1 MSSKPTKAKD
11 VMCIPRRMHRSPAYR
26 KLTATSIF
34 ILMEFMY
41 RRKVAKTGRKGG
53 YEITNNGELIFTY
66 AEAEKKHKIPR
77 STFCR
82 SISQL
87 VELGFIEIP
96 HPGGGMLKDCSKYG
110 TSDRWRDYG
119 KEGFKKKS
127 RQKDTR
133 KLGITKENWMER
145 VGSKR
150 KLKSKAGI
158 TGDTKSSITNDTNN
172 QQMPGTPSIVHATL
186 KTDPNYYIQKGLEVL
201 EAMSPSRYQKRY
213 YSIDCHSTM
222 N

>member
-1 MSSKPTKAKD
+1 MARVPTTGNRKQNYSAKIRCVLMKSKPTKASD

-119 KEGFKKKS
+119 KEEFKFS
-127 RQKDTR
+127 QKVP
-133 KLGITKENWMER
+133 LF
-145 VGSKR
+145 
-150 KLKSKAGI
+150 
-158 TGDTKSSITNDTNN
+158 
-172 QQMPGTPSIVHATL
+172 H
-186 KTDPNYYIQKGLEVL
+186 
-201 EAMSPSRYQKRY
+201 
-213 YSIDCHSTM
+213 
-222 N
+222 

>member
-1 MSSKPTKAKD
+1 MAKAMFVD
-11 VMCIPRRMHRSPAYR
+11 RRMHRSSAYR
-26 KLTATSIF
+26 KLTKTSIF

-87 VELGFIEIP
+87 VELGFIYIA
-96 HPGGGMLKDCSKYG
+96 HHGGGMNKDCSKYG
-110 TSDRWRDYG
+110 ISERWRDYG
-119 KEGFKKKS
+119 KEEFKKKS

-133 KLGITKENWMER
+133 KLGFTKDNWMER

-150 KLKSKAGI
+150 KLKSKIGI
-158 TGDTKSSITNDTNN
+158 TDDTRSSITDDTYYNQNNQMPVASSITN
-172 QQMPGTPSIVHATL
+172 ATHQLAL
-186 KTDPNYYIQKGLEVL
+186 KPHYIKDLNLL
-201 EAMSPSRYQKRY
+201 EAMSTSQY
-213 YSIDCHSTM
+213 H
-222 N
+222 

>member
-1 MSSKPTKAKD
+1 MGGKPTKSKD

-41 RRKVAKTGRKGG
+41 RRKVAKAGPKGG
-53 YEITNNGELIFTY
+53 FIIINNGELIFTY
-66 AEAEKKHKIPR
+66 AEAWDKFKIYR

-87 VELGFIEIP
+87 VALGFIDI
-96 HPGGGMLKDCSKYG
+96 HHSGGGMLKDFSKYG
-110 TSDRWRDYG
+110 ISERWEDFG
-119 KEGFKKKS
+119 KEKYKNIL

-133 KLGITKENWMER
+133 KLGFTKGNWMER

-150 KLKSKAGI
+150 KLKSKTGI
-158 TGDTKSSITNDTNN
+158 TYDTKSSITNDTCDH
-172 QQMPGTPSIVHATL
+172 QMAVTPSIVNTTL

-201 EAMSPSRYQKRY
+201 DAFHPTQY
-213 YSIDCHSTM
+213 H
-222 N
+222 

>member
-53 YEITNNGELIFTY
+53 YEITNNSELIFTY

-96 HPGGGMLKDCSKYG
+96 HPGGGMLKDCSMYG
-110 TSDRWRDYG
+110 ICDRWKDYG
-119 KEGFKKKS
+119 KEEFKKKS

-133 KLGITKENWMER
+133 GLGFKSETWEDQTH
-145 VGSKR
+145 R
-150 KLKSKAGI
+150 KWKSNSKASI
-158 TGDTKSSITNDTNN
+158 NHDTCSSITNDTRNH
-172 QQMPGTPSIVHATL
+172 QMPDTPSINHATHHL
-186 KTDPNYYIQKGLEVL
+186 ALNYHYLHDLAVL
-201 EAMSPSRYQKRY
+201 EAMQPARY
-213 YSIDCHSTM
+213 H
-222 N
+222 